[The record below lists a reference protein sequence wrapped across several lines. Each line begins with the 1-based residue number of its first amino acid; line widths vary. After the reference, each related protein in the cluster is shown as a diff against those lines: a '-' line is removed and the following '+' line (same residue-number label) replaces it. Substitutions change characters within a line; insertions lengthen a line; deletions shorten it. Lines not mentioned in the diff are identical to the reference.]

1 MSVGGLQASLA
12 GGRIPHVKS
21 HSQEGRLCQ
30 NETCR
35 YHLALGLKDG
45 GSVGQTYRSKFE
57 QLGPERRARITF
69 GVDRMHRQYVESNG
83 GVSTMPYDA
92 AEYLRDQPTIEAYLK
107 IVQREGGPDEYV
119 EALAVAERARRRLA
133 GVERNAAVPSESKT
147 QHSSMPG
154 PEAGA
159 RNWFRR
165 LLSGRRSVDQPHPSG
180 HAQATASGE
189 PELKPAAGAEE
200 RSIPAAE
207 VHDGGISSP

>member
-1 MSVGGLQASLA
+1 MPLSFDMGIK
-12 GGRIPHVKS
+12 GRRVRGTDV
-21 HSQEGRLCQ
+21 Q
-30 NETCR
+30 
-35 YHLALGLKDG
+35 
-45 GSVGQTYRSKFE
+45 VKFE
-57 QLGPERRARITF
+57 QLDPERRARITF
-69 GVDRMHRQYVESNG
+69 GVDRMHRQYVESND

-92 AEYLRDQPTIEAYLK
+92 AEYLRDEPTIEAYLK
-107 IVQREGGPDEYV
+107 IVQREAGPDEYV

-159 RNWFRR
+159 RNWFRP
-165 LLSGRRSVDQPHPSG
+165 LLSGRRSVDRPHPSG

-200 RSIPAAE
+200 
-207 VHDGGISSP
+207 